1 MTAWPTASRS
11 AATQAGWRTASPVE
25 GARPGQRPSRRP
37 GSPTMPGS
45 PIVNGPPI
53 LPDEA
58 EFLSVDVVVIGGGLI
73 GLTLGH
79 ALASGGLETAIVDS
93 ERPVALAD
101 DAHDGRAS
109 AIAHGSQRVL
119 ATLGLW
125 DQMAVHAAPI
135 LDIRVSDGG
144 FETGASRLFL
154 HYDHNAVGAPPRGRT
169 KEGVVPTPSQSPPRG
184 RTKEGGVPTPS
195 QSPPLGHIVENR
207 FIRRAL
213 YQHLP
218 KAEALRLIAPARVVN
233 LERGP
238 GEVVAELADGRRIRA
253 GLAIAAD
260 GRSSPMR
267 KQARI
272 AVTEWAYGQTAIVCT
287 VAHEHEH
294 RNVAHERFLPAGPLP
309 LPPLPGPKCSLV
321 WAPRP

>member
-58 EFLSVDVVVIGGGLI
+58 EFLSVDVVVIGGGPI

-79 ALASGGLETAIVDS
+79 ALAPGGGRRRGGGVPPPPQS
-93 ERPVALAD
+93 RP
-101 DAHDGRAS
+101 G
-109 AIAHGSQRVL
+109 
-119 ATLGLW
+119 
-125 DQMAVHAAPI
+125 
-135 LDIRVSDGG
+135 
-144 FETGASRLFL
+144 
-154 HYDHNAVGAPPRGRT
+154 GRT
-169 KEGVVPTPSQSPPRG
+169 KEGV
-184 RTKEGGVPTPS
+184 VPTPS

-260 GRSSPMR
+260 GRASPMR
-267 KQARI
+267 KQAGI